1 MSKSQKFV
9 SLSDVISNFEKT
21 PEFQQLITK
30 MKQERDASP
39 ARHERKFNL
48 DLMNYSA
55 EINFQCQQIGY
66 ITNQV
71 LNNASEYT
79 EEQINEL
86 FDRRQQAI
94 FDLARVQ
101 QKHDDLVRKLDSEIV
116 LEDFQKRN
124 KN

>member
-1 MSKSQKFV
+1 MSKKQKFV
-9 SLSDVISNFEKT
+9 SLADVVTNLADDPKIKAIFAKELKLKNE
-21 PEFQQLITK
+21 
-30 MKQERDASP
+30 SP
-39 ARHERKFNL
+39 ARHERKFNI
-48 DLMNYSA
+48 DLMNYSM

-79 EEQINEL
+79 EEEIDEL
-86 FDRRQQAI
+86 FAQRQKII

-116 LEDFQKRN
+116 LEDFQKKN
-124 KN
+124 KK

>member
-9 SLSDVISNFEKT
+9 SLSDVVSNFEKT
-21 PEFQQLITK
+21 PEFQQLIGK
-30 MKQERDASP
+30 LKKERDESP
-39 ARHERKFNL
+39 ARHERKFNI
-48 DLMNYSA
+48 DLMNYSM

-79 EEQINEL
+79 EEEIDEL
-86 FDRRQQAI
+86 FAKRQKII

-116 LEDFQKRN
+116 LEDFQKRT